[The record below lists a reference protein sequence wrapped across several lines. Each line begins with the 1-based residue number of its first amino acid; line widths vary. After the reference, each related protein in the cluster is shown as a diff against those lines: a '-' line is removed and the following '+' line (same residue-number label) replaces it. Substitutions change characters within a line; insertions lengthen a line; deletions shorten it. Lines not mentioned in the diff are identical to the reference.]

1 MHKIKV
7 KQFEGPLDLL
17 LQLIEDQKL
26 EITEVSLAEV
36 TEQYIQ
42 LLHQQSTQEK
52 IPADQLADFL
62 VIAARLLLIKS
73 RALLP
78 FLVWEEE
85 EPEQLTSQLKIYKE
99 YLEASKV
106 IAALIAKKRFSFSR
120 EKLLTG
126 QEITFSPPSQLKSS
140 RLAEVFAEIIRALEP
155 LIGLPT
161 EIIRKTISIQEK
173 IQQIRQKIYQ
183 QATTRFSEIL
193 KDAKDR
199 TEVVVSFLA
208 LLELVKQ
215 KIVVVRQKNTF
226 DDILIEPLLK

>member
-99 YLEASKV
+99 YLDASKV
-106 IAALIAKKRFSFSR
+106 IAALIAKKHFSFSR

-126 QEITFSPPSQLKSS
+126 QEITFSQPSQLKSS